1 MAAPVKVT
9 VAPERIGVRPGESA
23 EVEVTIQ
30 NGTAVVEHFGA
41 AVVGLPRDDF
51 FQCEPAVVKLRPRE
65 TGTVKVRITVPER
78 SGMPAGPYTLGVLVR
93 SPYQREVSRCEEL
106 PMEVAPAPELTM
118 SVQPEVVL
126 GGRVGHYTVTLG
138 NEGNTPLGITLSGK
152 DQESRVG
159 FEFEP
164 RQLLLEPGM
173 AGGAQVTV
181 RANAPMTGQ
190 EVRRALTVK
199 ADTGELN
206 VERPATFVQRPRIAG
221 GLMRVAGIATGLAVM
236 AGAAIGGALII
247 RDNKTTNTAQ
257 TAPLQPSQP
266 GQQQGGPGGQGQ
278 QQQQQQSSASSAAPS
293 SPGASQQTV
302 APSGAADPSAV
313 EGGLLIDFAQTP
325 DGQPA
330 GNRLMSG
337 DQFADKGVTI
347 AADTQLAPEACKTAN
362 GLALRTVANFGSFL
376 TSADPATAERCNTN
390 PIRFTF
396 TQPVGVVRV
405 NFTGAHIQDRAAVA
419 DPKLGY
425 TLTVQLSDG
434 SVQAAQGTVQTGFI
448 TFVAPAGGATV
459 QSVVFSHSNPDPNAK
474 DLTMIKSIAFSP
486 PKQQ

>member
-41 AVVGLPRDDF
+41 AVVGLPRDDY
-51 FQCEPAVVKLRPRE
+51 FQCEPDVVKLRPRE

-78 SGMPAGPYTLGVLVR
+78 GGMPAGPYTLGVLVR

-106 PMEVAPAPELTM
+106 PMDVAPAPELTM

-138 NEGNTPLGITLSGK
+138 NEGNTPLGVTLSGK

-181 RANAPMTGQ
+181 RAHAPMTGQ
-190 EVRRALTVK
+190 EVRRALTVR

-206 VERPATFVQRPRIAG
+206 VDRPATFVQRPRIAG
-221 GLMRVAGIATGLAVM
+221 GLMRVAGIATGIAVM
-236 AGAAIGGALII
+236 AGAALGGALII
-247 RDNKTTNTAQ
+247 RGNKA
-257 TAPLQPSQP
+257 AEGSQAATV
-266 GQQQGGPGGQGQ
+266 QQQAGQ
-278 QQQQQQSSASSAAPS
+278 QQQQGAPGGQSQGQQQPSGSSAAPS
-293 SPGASQQTV
+293 SAAPSQQTV
-302 APSGAADPSAV
+302 TPSGPVDPAAAQ
-313 EGGLLIDFAQTP
+313 GGLLLDFATPP

-330 GNRLMSG
+330 GNRLIDG
-337 DQFADKGVTI
+337 TQFADKGVTI
-347 AADTQLAPEACKTAN
+347 AADTQLAPDACKTAN
-362 GLALRTVANFGSFL
+362 GLALRTIANFGSFL

-396 TQPVGVVRV
+396 SQPVGVIRV
-405 NFTGAHIQDRAAVA
+405 NFTGAHIQNRAAVA

-434 SVQAAQGTVQTGFI
+434 SVQAANGTVQAGFI
-448 TFVAPAGGATV
+448 AFAAPAGGATV
-459 QSVVFSHSNPDPNAK
+459 QSVVFSHSNPDPAAK

-486 PKQQ
+486 PKQ

>member
-1 MAAPVKVT
+1 VAAPVKVT

-41 AVVGLPRDDF
+41 SVVGLARDDF
-51 FQCEPAVVKLRPRE
+51 FEVEPPVVKLRPRE
-65 TGTVKVRITVPER
+65 TGTVRVRISVPER
-78 SGMPAGPYTLGVLVR
+78 GGMPAGPYTLGVLVR

-106 PMEVAPAPELTM
+106 PMDVAPAPELAMT
-118 SVQPEVVL
+118 VQPEVVL
-126 GGRVGHYTVTLG
+126 GGGAGHYTVTLA
-138 NEGNTPLGITLSGK
+138 NEGNTPLGLTLSGK

-190 EVRRALTVK
+190 EVRRALTVR
-199 ADTGELN
+199 ADTGELS

-221 GLMRVAGIATGLAVM
+221 GLMRVAGIATGIAVM
-236 AGAAIGGALII
+236 AGAALGGALII
-247 RDNKTTNTAQ
+247 RGNKAPESAQ
-257 TAPLQPSQP
+257 TAPLSPA
-266 GQQQGGPGGQGQ
+266 GQQSGAPGGQGQ
-278 QQQQQQSSASSAAPS
+278 QQQQTSGSAAPPSSAAP
-293 SPGASQQTV
+293 SQQTV
-302 APSGAADPSAV
+302 APSGAADPAAV
-313 EGGLLIDFAQTP
+313 QGGTLVDFAQSP
-325 DGQPA
+325 DGQPVS
-330 GNRLMSG
+330 NRLMSG

-347 AADTQLAPEACKTAN
+347 SADTQLAPDACKTAN
-362 GLALRTVANFGSFL
+362 GLALRTIESFGSFL
-376 TSADPATAERCNTN
+376 TSSDPATAERCNTN

-396 TQPVGVVRV
+396 SQPVGAVRV
-405 NFTGAHIQDRAAVA
+405 NFTGAHIQNRAAVA

-434 SVQAAQGTVQTGFI
+434 TVQAATGTVKTGFI
-448 TFVAPAGGATV
+448 TYAAPAGGATI
-459 QSVVFSHSNPDPNAK
+459 QSVVFSHTNPDPAAK
-474 DLTMIKSIAFSP
+474 DLTMIKSIAFAP

>member
-1 MAAPVKVT
+1 MT

-78 SGMPAGPYTLGVLVR
+78 GGMPAGPYTLGVLVR

-138 NEGNTPLGITLSGK
+138 NDGNTPLGITLSGK

-221 GLMRVAGIATGLAVM
+221 GLMRVAGIATGIAVM

-247 RDNKTTNTAQ
+247 RDNKTANAAQ
-257 TAPLQPSQP
+257 TAPLQPTSN
-266 GQQQGGPGGQGQ
+266 QQQQ
-278 QQQQQQSSASSAAPS
+278 QQQQQQSGAPSSGGPQPSGASAAPS

-302 APSGAADPSAV
+302 APSGAADPSAAQ
-313 EGGLLIDFAQTP
+313 GGLFIDFAQSP
-325 DGQPA
+325 DGQPV

-347 AADTQLAPEACKTAN
+347 AADTQLAPDACKTAN
-362 GLALRTVANFGSFL
+362 GLALRTITNFGSFL

-396 TQPVGVVRV
+396 SQPVGEVRV

-425 TLTVQLSDG
+425 TLTIQLSDG
-434 SVQAAQGTVQTGFI
+434 TVQAAQGTVQTGFI
-448 TFVAPAGGATV
+448 TFTAPAGGATV
-459 QSVVFSHSNPDPNAK
+459 QSVVFSHSNPDPAAK

-486 PKQQ
+486 PK

>member
-1 MAAPVKVT
+1 VTLAAPVKVT

-23 EVEVTIQ
+23 DVEVTIQ

-41 AVVGLPRDDF
+41 SVVGLPRDDF
-51 FQCEPAVVKLRPRE
+51 FQVEPPVVKLRPRE
-65 TGTVKVRITVPER
+65 TGTVRVRISVPER
-78 SGMPAGPYTLGVLVR
+78 GGMPAGPYTLGLLVR

-106 PMEVAPAPELTM
+106 PMDVAPAPELTM
-118 SVQPEVVL
+118 TVQPEVVL
-126 GGRVGHYTVTLG
+126 GGGAGHYTVTLA
-138 NEGNTPLGITLSGK
+138 NEGNTPLGLTLSGK

-190 EVRRALTVK
+190 EVRRALTVR
-199 ADTGELN
+199 ADTGEMS

-221 GLMRVAGIATGLAVM
+221 GLMRVAGIATGIAVM
-236 AGAAIGGALII
+236 AGAALGGALII
-247 RDNKTTNTAQ
+247 RGNKAADTAQ
-257 TAPLQPSQP
+257 TAPLQPSQA
-266 GQQQGGPGGQGQ
+266 GQQQSAAPGGQGQ
-278 QQQQQQSSASSAAPS
+278 QPSGSAAAPS
-293 SPGASQQTV
+293 SGAPSAAAPSQQSV
-302 APSGAADPSAV
+302 APSADPAAV
-313 EGGLLIDFAQTP
+313 QGGILIDFAQSP

-337 DQFADKGVTI
+337 DQFTDKGVTV
-347 AADTQLAPEACKTAN
+347 AADTQLAPDACKAAN
-362 GLALRTVANFGSFL
+362 GLALRTIANFGSFL

-396 TQPVGVVRV
+396 SQPVGAVRV
-405 NFTGAHIQDRAAVA
+405 NFTGAHIQNRAAVA

-434 SVQAAQGTVQTGFI
+434 TVQAATGTVQTGFI
-448 TFVAPAGGATV
+448 TVAAPAGGATI
-459 QSVVFSHSNPDPNAK
+459 QSVVFSHTNPDPAAK
-474 DLTMIKSIAFSP
+474 DLTMIKSIAFAP
-486 PKQQ
+486 PK